1 MTPIKHENPE
11 SKKALLNCGTN
22 RKTPKTPGSSN
33 RKIAEFNVSRLD
45 QDYIFQKKL
54 GEGNFSSVGLYRSR
68 MTGDLFAIKTTKLSS
83 MSVN

>member
-45 QDYIFQKKL
+45 QDYIF
-54 GEGNFSSVGLYRSR
+54 
-68 MTGDLFAIKTTKLSS
+68 
-83 MSVN
+83 

>member
-1 MTPIKHENPE
+1 MKQ
-11 SKKALLNCGTN
+11 LGGTN

-33 RKIAEFNVSRLD
+33 RKVAEFNVSRLE
-45 QDYIFQKKL
+45 QDYIFERKL

-68 MTGDLFAIKTTKLSS
+68 MTGDFFAIKSTRLSS